1 MNLSILERMVG
12 EGDLS
17 RQAFSYLLNCRG
29 EVEWLDYKETLRLD
43 DDHELCGFARDV
55 LAFKNVGGGYILVGV
70 RDKTWEQVGLSAPI
84 PYDTKRLR
92 DKVMRATGLTLDID
106 LVTHGLTDGSTTK
119 SFALILVRA
128 SRKRK
133 RRRTPTL
140 VAKDFC
146 AGKPYGLRRG
156 EIYVRDGDS
165 TVKVSTQEQ
174 LTNLLDRLEDQA
186 DEAAIRS
193 DETPSPFAIEE
204 GTYRLLDK
212 GFGGFV
218 GRVAHRERLLAAIR
232 GDPRIWIINVHGPGG
247 VGKSALV
254 NWATYELYESREFEA
269 ILQLTAKETILTD
282 AGIVRYSRSL
292 YSLENLLDNILLLF
306 QEGVDKDLPTKQRIA
321 YDLLSAWKTL
331 LVLDNMETV
340 SDGRVLS
347 FIQGLP
353 VESKSRVVLTSRQ
366 KTGGWELA
374 LPVTEMKAP
383 EMLDFVQLKAREL
396 GVFFPTDEATVLAV
410 TRVSGGLPLAA
421 QWIIGRYRNTGNLDL
436 AFEGVNRKDS
446 PVLEFSFRNIWS
458 TLDVDARTVLA
469 VMSIFDGPPTIHEIV
484 VATEMTVDTVEKAL
498 SRLVDVTLVNPIT
511 QQSDGRKVYN
521 SLPITLSFSRNQLA
535 SMGEVEVHARQR
547 VQRFS
552 EQMELQVFEITRFQ
566 GEFDKYGLLTP
577 NEKRAAI
584 LCRRAESEMFSGN
597 VDTAELIF
605 QQARDLAPQ
614 SAYVY
619 AKSAAYELARNQ
631 VGAALE
637 RIEEAC
643 SRADAR
649 TGALC
654 YTVKAR
660 ILDVQ
665 WDKSGR
671 LLALEKALSYESTDP
686 VLRHQYGVALS
697 RVGRTQ
703 DAVMEFTKIIDL
715 ESKRIPVRETLIM
728 ALTTRIINYK
738 RLGQFANARDDI
750 QTAREFLVRHPH
762 LSHLGVRLTEV
773 EAEMPVAAPDATVGN
788 RD

>member
-1 MNLSILERMVG
+1 MNLSMLERMVG

-43 DDHELCGFARDV
+43 DDHELCAFARDV
-55 LAFKNVGGGYILVGV
+55 LAFKNVGGGYIVVGV
-70 RDKTWEQVGLSAPI
+70 RDKTWEQVGLPTPI
-84 PYDTKRLR
+84 PYDTKLLR
-92 DKVMRATGLTLDID
+92 DKVMRATGLTLDVD
-106 LVTHGLTDGSTTK
+106 LVTHALTDGSASK
-119 SFALILVRA
+119 LFALILVRA
-128 SRKRK
+128 SRRRK

-165 TVKVSTQEQ
+165 TVKVSTQDQ

-186 DEAAIRS
+186 DEDAVRS
-193 DETPSPFAIEE
+193 DDTPSPFAVED

-218 GRVAHRERLLAAIR
+218 GRVAHRERLLAAIH

-254 NWATYELYESREFEA
+254 NWATYELYEKREFEA

-306 QEGVDKDLPTKQRIA
+306 QESADKDLPTKQSIA

-383 EMLDFVQLKAREL
+383 EMLDFVRLKAREL
-396 GVFFPTDEATVLAV
+396 GVYFPTDEATVLEV

-458 TLDVDARTVLA
+458 TLDADARTVLA

-484 VATEMTVDTVEKAL
+484 VATEMAVDTVEKAL
-498 SRLVDVTLVNPIT
+498 SHLIDVTLVNPIT
-511 QQSDGRKVYN
+511 QQSDGRTVYN

-547 VQRFS
+547 VQRFN
-552 EQMELQVFEITRFQ
+552 EQMELQVSEVTRFQ

-597 VDTAELIF
+597 ADTAELMF
-605 QQARDLAPQ
+605 RQARDLAPQ

-619 AKSAAYELARNQ
+619 AKSAAFELARNR

-643 SRADAR
+643 SRLDAR

-671 LLALEKALSYESTDP
+671 LAALEKAISYESDDS

-703 DAVMEFTKIIDL
+703 DAVNEFTKIIDT
-715 ESKRIPVRETLIM
+715 ESKRTPVRETLIM

-738 RLGQFANARDDI
+738 RLGQLADARDDI
-750 QTAREFLVRHPH
+750 QTARQLLARSPN
-762 LSHLGVRLTEV
+762 LSHSGMRLTEI
-773 EAEMPVAAPDATVGN
+773 EAEMPVGELDATVGN